1 MELPKIVHVALDT
14 IVLSITFLRLLL
26 CGRTFPG
33 RWYYH
38 LMDLLI
44 FSLAFSGLLVV
55 TALTCL
61 WKYENGTE
69 YILSISNDQCLP
81 HLLPI

>member
-1 MELPKIVHVALDT
+1 MELPELLHVALDT

-33 RWYYH
+33 RWYYR

-55 TALTCL
+55 IVLSYL
-61 WKYENGTE
+61 WKYENGIE
-69 YILSISNDQCLP
+69 YILYISNDQCLP
-81 HLLPI
+81 HPLPI